1 MFISGGRNI
10 QPEIIERALTD
21 LPGVRSC
28 CVVGIPNK
36 KWGMRPV
43 AFVQLVQSSHGKMPL
58 NSLAAQLRE
67 ILEPFLVPDMFLEM
81 PPEDASRMK
90 YSRSELAQRLA
101 QGERFRQLD

>member
-1 MFISGGRNI
+1 M
-10 QPEIIERALTD
+10 
-21 LPGVRSC
+21 RSC
-28 CVVGIPNK
+28 CVVGIAHK

-43 AFVQLVQSSHGKMPL
+43 AFVQLVQSSHRKMPL

-67 ILEPFLVPDMFLEM
+67 TLEPFLIPDMFLEM

-101 QGERFRQLD
+101 QGEHFRQLD